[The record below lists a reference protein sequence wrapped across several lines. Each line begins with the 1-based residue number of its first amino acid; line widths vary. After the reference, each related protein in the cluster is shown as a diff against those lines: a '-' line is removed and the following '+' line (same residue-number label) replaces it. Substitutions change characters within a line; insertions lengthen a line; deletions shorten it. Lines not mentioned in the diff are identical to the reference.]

1 MDVMKLLEAF
11 TYVLPL
17 LICIYNLGRIT
28 AEHKRMQEDIN
39 ELKSRD
45 DDLVSRIEDNRA
57 SNETAISTIMVQ
69 LNNISIQIAKLAT
82 KLNVTD
88 L

>member
-1 MDVMKLLEAF
+1 
-11 TYVLPL
+11 
-17 LICIYNLGRIT
+17 
-28 AEHKRMQEDIN
+28 MQEDIN